1 MRVSR
6 DEQLETA
13 TSGDEEAAG
22 DWRRGGPAARTATG
36 SARTGAATGGR
47 PDDER
52 TTAATGRAVR
62 GRRGAGEDGDGTAG
76 RRGDEIYDGR
86 PAEAAERRRDDGGVA
101 LDPRR
106 ADLRRPQWRPAG
118 GVRTDGSATGGDEA
132 GTAGSGTAG
141 PRTRPAADP

>member
-6 DEQLETA
+6 DEQLETV

-36 SARTGAATGGR
+36 SARTGNG
-47 PDDER
+47 
-52 TTAATGRAVR
+52 TT
-62 GRRGAGEDGDGTAG
+62 G

-86 PAEAAERRRDDGGVA
+86 PAEAAERRRDDGGAA

-118 GVRTDGSATGGDEA
+118 GRTSCSDREDEDG
-132 GTAGSGTAG
+132 
-141 PRTRPAADP
+141 R